1 MSSAAYPQPEPV
13 GAVVGVR
20 DASLREA
27 RAGVVFS
34 LCMVA
39 ALVVVSPHLNV
50 LAVLATGE
58 VVTSVYAA
66 GRAVLTFRGRLD
78 DAEPLARD
86 DRLLRRLLRCDRR
99 LPVRLLAAQAPTEA
113 RRGAAPAAGRRR
125 GARPPAAASRRR
137 GRILLMPAL
146 FVGAAWLLSAFE
158 HAPFAWG
165 LCVGAT
171 LFGTGVASG
180 LVDLWA
186 VRRWERQNGR
196 VLTSLLLG
204 DGDVF
209 YVERGVPA
217 A

>member
-39 ALVVVSPHLNV
+39 ALVVVSPHLTV

-78 DAEPLARD
+78 DAEPLPLEAFEATRRPERPPLDWKHVSAIAIGVAVTVGGVAFAPREWVARGIAAFVAVAIAQQ
-86 DRLLRRLLRCDRR
+86 L
-99 LPVRLLAAQAPTEA
+99 VRPLATAYLAARAGSA
-113 RRGAAPAAGRRR
+113 R
-125 GARPPAAASRRR
+125 
-137 GRILLMPAL
+137 
-146 FVGAAWLLSAFE
+146 
-158 HAPFAWG
+158 
-165 LCVGAT
+165 T
-171 LFGTGVASG
+171 GTGASS
-180 LVDLWA
+180 
-186 VRRWERQNGR
+186 GR
-196 VLTSLLLG
+196 SGRTWT
-204 DGDVF
+204 
-209 YVERGVPA
+209 PT
-217 A
+217 